1 MWGVSD
7 ITEVESRCADCR
19 RVLPVGDTVWLTAKW
34 GSLGRPVCLTCYGR
48 RATIADGLRDD
59 RRDRYA

>member
-7 ITEVESRCADCR
+7 ITSVESRCADCR
-19 RVLPVGDTVWLTAKW
+19 RVLPVGDTVWLTATMAW
-34 GSLGRPVCLTCYGR
+34 PSRPVCLTCYGR
-48 RATIADGLRDD
+48 RATVEVALSED